1 MERSIGYT
9 VIQSQVSS
17 KIYDALN
24 INERAPITIKPSIIS
39 KEGRL
44 EHIVRKHKEDI
55 NDSFL
60 NAIKET
66 LENPTKVQIEQKNNE
81 IVLKSH
87 IYKKGNKTYDFV
99 IVLNGKN
106 NQLNLLTAFKAY
118 DNNYLKDRADK
129 NKKE

>member
-44 EHIVRKHKEDI
+44 EHILGSRKI
-55 NDSFL
+55 NFNDEFISDL
-60 NAIKET
+60 QQT
-66 LENPTKVQIEQKNNE
+66 LTNP
-81 IVLKSH
+81 L
-87 IYKKGNKTYDFV
+87 D
-99 IVLNGKN
+99 
-106 NQLNLLTAFKAY
+106 
-118 DNNYLKDRADK
+118 ADK
-129 NKKE
+129 VNDAKHLNRYVIYTILRYKTHKNKECPLYMAVYADKEEN